1 MNTQQNEKNKKY
13 VPRCDTIPSS
23 EEDTLLASSQDTA
36 ESAKSKGSTSHSTP
50 LPIKQQQQQ
59 TILPQASKKAADG
72 TQRESQVAKK
82 HKSEGAL
89 MKSRYTKARF
99 ILSKI
104 AKNELAG
111 ATDERDAADKLK
123 YQQVVKEYEDFLSKK
138 PKEDDR
144 KKGDALKRNR
154 SQDVIDQAPKRPK
167 VSSSIEEA
175 KQRPFS
181 EVVKD
186 NLLYALIDETTNS
199 GKVVLQK
206 WGQVEAKLSKLVLDK
221 HVVGAQGGTLP
232 SFDSAG
238 VLRGCRVIK
247 CDDDWSRVVLE
258 RCVAEISSTLEGLK
272 LKLIPAKDIPCPPRA
287 RIWLPVMDL
296 SGAEVLKYLKSH
308 NPAVPM
314 DDWAIVK
321 AEKPQKS
328 SMSFVLQINDECLPI
343 LKQQDNKMRFGLRK
357 AKLKIFKADS
367 NENEEDPDE
376 VDNNIQL
383 ERLEKLDLAEDDNK
397 SDA

>member
-1 MNTQQNEKNKKY
+1 MK
-13 VPRCDTIPSS
+13 
-23 EEDTLLASSQDTA
+23 
-36 ESAKSKGSTSHSTP
+36 
-50 LPIKQQQQQ
+50 KQQQ
-59 TILPQASKKAADG
+59 
-72 TQRESQVAKK
+72 K
-82 HKSEGAL
+82 HYKI
-89 MKSRYTKARF
+89 RYHCVV
-99 ILSKI
+99 
-104 AKNELAG
+104 EWHLAI
-111 ATDERDAADKLK
+111 
-123 YQQVVKEYEDFLSKK
+123 EYCC
-138 PKEDDR
+138 
-144 KKGDALKRNR
+144 
-154 SQDVIDQAPKRPK
+154 Q
-167 VSSSIEEA
+167 
-175 KQRPFS
+175 
-181 EVVKD
+181 
-186 NLLYALIDETTNS
+186 
-199 GKVVLQK
+199 
-206 WGQVEAKLSKLVLDK
+206 SKLVLDK

-258 RCVAEISSTLEGLK
+258 KSVAEINSTLEGLK

-383 ERLEKLDLAEDDNK
+383 EKLDLAEDNNK
-397 SDA
+397 PDA

>member
-1 MNTQQNEKNKKY
+1 M
-13 VPRCDTIPSS
+13 VMFII
-23 EEDTLLASSQDTA
+23 
-36 ESAKSKGSTSHSTP
+36 
-50 LPIKQQQQQ
+50 IKVSPQQQQQ
-59 TILPQASKKAADG
+59 TVLPQASKKAADG

-123 YQQVVKEYEDFLSKK
+123 YQQVVKEYKDFLSKK

-167 VSSSIEEA
+167 VSSSIEET

-221 HVVGAQGGTLP
+221 HVVGAQGGFLP

-258 RCVAEISSTLEGLK
+258 RH
-272 LKLIPAKDIPCPPRA
+272 PRA

-296 SGAEVLKYLKSH
+296 SGAEVLKCLKSH

-367 NENEEDPDE
+367 NANEEDPDE